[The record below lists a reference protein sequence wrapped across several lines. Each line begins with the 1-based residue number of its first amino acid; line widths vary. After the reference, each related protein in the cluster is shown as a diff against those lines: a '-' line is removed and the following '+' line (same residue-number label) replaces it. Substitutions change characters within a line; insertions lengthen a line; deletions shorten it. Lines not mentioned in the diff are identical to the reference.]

1 MKRILII
8 LLIIAQHITVWGQ
21 SDVKLPNKCEVYMPR
36 AILESV
42 VLKESQINEFLKDP
56 YYGQGKESGK
66 VPDSKKYWIVY
77 GDRVNNKTYTTSSG
91 TTVYKE
97 VTWNQPVRIAR
108 IEGKYALVYSEP
120 NTRVMWPK
128 ISDTAEP
135 LGWIP
140 MDRLLLWD
148 SCLADNN
155 GILLKALV
163 CRNVDNTTKN
173 NAGNVGKRYLHPTLQ
188 GDPLSLESG
197 VKFYFIMKRDKSGK
211 VLLASQNNMNGVS
224 SSVLYGWVSEDS
236 FIPWNQRSCIEPT
249 WECEDVES
257 LARQGVSAK
266 IYDADG
272 MLASSWPFVIKDGDD
287 EYKYRISPSMLR
299 FPILDGTNETTYEC
313 SSFGAQDIE
322 NEERKKEFYEKKL
335 NINLTIVIDGTRSM
349 EKYYLPVYNAIQKGC
364 EFFDEQKYN
373 IKVGVVIYRDY
384 HDGSE
389 GLVEILPFKNPNDS
403 KLLEFLQS
411 GGKYGVRSAVGD
423 RTLTEAL
430 FYGINTAIDKL
441 KVDSSQSNLMLVI
454 GDCGNADNDTKA
466 PTQKEIEAKLIKNDI
481 NLYTFQVQNLD
492 LEAYQKFN
500 DQLGQINKNILQAKY
515 DSLFKGTTVVSK
527 RRKDGFEFYNNAR
540 KDEVFKGAELYFGA
554 NKSATV
560 GSTIDPE
567 VLTELMRQSLKSYS
581 EVVQYQ
587 LNAAIRGEIIP
598 TSKEVKESTGFQQD
612 EAWLRKHGLENS
624 TELLAF
630 RGTTPKY
637 YKDIAYYKPILFIT
651 EEEFADLLWRLEPVH
666 QAALTVNSR
675 DRKSYI
681 EALKGLLKSFVPGLT
696 DAQMGEMGLSDIT
709 KMIQGLNESS
719 DAMNSEH
726 TLNDIAEKLTAA
738 EFNELVSTFD
748 RKYKMLDHLKHGGY
762 EYRKE
767 FNNTVYYW
775 IPIEYLP

>member
-1 MKRILII
+1 
-8 LLIIAQHITVWGQ
+8 
-21 SDVKLPNKCEVYMPR
+21 MPR

-97 VTWNQPVRIAR
+97 LAWNQPVRIAR
-108 IEGKYALVYSEP
+108 IENNYALVYSEP
-120 NTRVMWPK
+120 NTKVMWPK
-128 ISDTAEP
+128 ISDSHES

-188 GDPLSLESG
+188 GNPLSLESG
-197 VKFYFIMKRDKSGK
+197 VKFYFIMKRDKGGK

-322 NEERKKEFYEKKL
+322 GEERKKEFYEKKL

-364 EFFDEQKYN
+364 EFFDEQKYK

-423 RTLTEAL
+423 RTHTEAL

-540 KDEVFKGAELYFGA
+540 KNEVFKGAELYFGA

-675 DRKSYI
+675 DRMAYI

-696 DAQMGEMGLSDIT
+696 DAQMGEMGLSNIT

-726 TLNDIAEKLTAA
+726 TLNDIAEKLTPA

-748 RKYKMLDHLKHGGY
+748 RKYRMLDHLKHGGY